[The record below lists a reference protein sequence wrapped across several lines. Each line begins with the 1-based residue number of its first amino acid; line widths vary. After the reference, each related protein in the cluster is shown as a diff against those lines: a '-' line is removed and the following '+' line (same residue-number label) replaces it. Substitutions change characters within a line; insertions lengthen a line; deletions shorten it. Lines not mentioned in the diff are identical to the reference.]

1 MKINNWNYVLYMVAS
16 ILVLILF
23 SEGVIFNDL
32 YLLIKSIGFLSVLI
46 WARVT
51 GFYRFK
57 EEKI

>member
-1 MKINNWNYVLYMVAS
+1 MVAS

-32 YLLIKSIGFLSVLI
+32 YVLIKSIGFLGVLI